1 MQGREYCSLEADNDA
16 CAETQDSVHND
27 LDDFAFIAS
36 HDLKEP
42 LRGISAYCEILLE
55 DYHDKLDPAGQRR
68 LQAILGMSNRL
79 AKLIENLM
87 NYSRIGCVPRADAD
101 VDLNA
106 VIEQVVEMLRPV
118 IDERG
123 GEVRLANRLP
133 KAAADA
139 NLLGMVFSNLISNGL
154 KFNESP
160 RPSVEIGTLATDPAT
175 IYVRDNGIGIAPEHQ
190 EAVFALFRRLHS
202 QKKYEGTGAGLTIV
216 RKIVESYGGRVW
228 LESEPGRGSTFYVAL
243 GEAISIR
250 PESPQGT
257 GEPIRTLESPDP
269 TPQAPHWLQL
279 KSEVPASG

>member
-1 MQGREYCSLEADNDA
+1 MQGSEDCGSQANNEAG
-16 CAETQDSVHND
+16 AETRDAVHND

-55 DYHDKLDPAGQRR
+55 DYHDKLDPDGQRR

-79 AKLIENLM
+79 ARLIENVLD
-87 NYSRIGCVPRADAD
+87 YSRIGRVPPANAE

-106 VIEQVVEMLRPV
+106 VVEQVVELLRPV

-123 GEVRLANRLP
+123 GEVRLAHRLP

-154 KFNESP
+154 KFNEGP
-160 RPSVEIGTLATDPAT
+160 RPCVEIGALATDPAT
-175 IYVRDNGIGIAPEHQ
+175 LYVRDNGIGVAPEHH
-190 EAVFALFRRLHS
+190 EAIFALFRRLHS

-228 LESEPGRGSTFYVAL
+228 LESEPRRGSTFYFTL
-243 GEAISIR
+243 GDAIRPR
-250 PESPQGT
+250 PESQQDA
-257 GEPIRTLESPDP
+257 GEPARTLESPNP
-269 TPQAPHWLQL
+269 IPQAPHWLQL
-279 KSEVPASG
+279 KSEVPA